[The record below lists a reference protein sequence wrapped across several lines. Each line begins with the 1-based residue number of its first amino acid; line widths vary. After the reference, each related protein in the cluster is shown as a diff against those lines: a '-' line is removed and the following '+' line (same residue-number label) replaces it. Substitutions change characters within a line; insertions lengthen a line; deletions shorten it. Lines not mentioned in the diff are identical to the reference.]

1 MDRRTLIGG
10 GIAGAAVIVAAGGYM
25 YNTRNAAEAQ
35 TAINAGDAS
44 AVADVDTS
52 SITEMVL
59 GSADAPVTMMEY
71 ASFTCP
77 HCRDFH
83 NNVFNQLKTDYIDTG
98 KVKFI
103 YRDVYFDRYGLWA
116 SLIARCDGGM
126 RFFGIADMLYE
137 QQDQW
142 LRNAKSEADIADNL
156 RKLGKVA
163 GLSGDTIE
171 ACLADEDKAR
181 TLAAWY
187 QKNATADDVSGT
199 PTLIINGEKY
209 SNMSYAELKKILD
222 KELA

>member
-10 GIAGAAVIVAAGGYM
+10 GIAGAAVVVAAGGYF

-35 TAINAGDAS
+35 TAVNAGDAS

-52 SITEMVL
+52 GVTEMVL
-59 GSADAPVTMMEY
+59 GDADAPVTMMEY

-83 NNVFNQLKTDYIDTG
+83 NNVFTQLRTDYIDTG

-116 SLIARCDGGM
+116 SLIARCNGGM

-142 LRNAKSEADIADNL
+142 LRGAKSEADIADNL

-163 GLSGDTIE
+163 GLDDATLE
-171 ACLADEDKAR
+171 ACLADEDQAR

-222 KELA
+222 EQLG